1 MPTYAYDAVD
11 RHGKRQRGRSESSS
25 HGALTRALTQR
36 GLVVVRISDQSDP
49 DAAPTA
55 RNARGRRTAVL
66 EVTRAL
72 AALLPAGMPLARA
85 LSATSGLATGD
96 LAAALDEVRRRVER
110 GESFAAALG
119 AHASFFPPLYVGLVR
134 AGERSGDVAGSL
146 ARLSEQLEREEALRA
161 KLLSA
166 SIYPLILALAGGIAV
181 TVLLLFVLPRFA
193 EMLAGAGASLPR
205 STALLLSLSASARGA
220 WPLFAVAP
228 VAAIV
233 LTMWARTSEQGQRA
247 VSAALLAMPIVRG
260 LRANSLAARF
270 ARLTGVM
277 LAGGA
282 PLLTAL
288 DDAAGSMGDPTSRD
302 DTIRI
307 RARVREGGSLTAAV
321 SESPLFPPLLGQ
333 LVAVGEESGKLQE
346 FLLKAAEIFEERTD
360 RARQRLVALAEP
372 AMIVVFGGVI
382 GFVALSLLQAIY
394 GVNASA
400 FR

>member
-11 RHGKRQRGRSESSS
+11 RHGKRQRGRSDSAS
-25 HGALTRALTQR
+25 HAALTRTLAQR
-36 GLVVVRISDQSDP
+36 GLVVVRISDH
-49 DAAPTA
+49 AAATVAPGV
-55 RNARGRRTAVL
+55 RRGQNRRVAVL

-85 LSATSGLATGD
+85 LSATSGLAAGD
-96 LAAALDEVRRRVER
+96 LSAALAEVRARVER
-110 GESFAAALG
+110 GESFADSLAAHP
-119 AHASFFPPLYVGLVR
+119 AYFPALYVGLVR

-166 SIYPLILALAGGIAV
+166 SIYPLILALAGGVSV

-193 EMLAGAGASLPR
+193 ELLSGAGASLPR
-205 STALLLSLSASARGA
+205 STALLLSLSDSVRRA
-220 WPLFAVAP
+220 WPIFAAAP
-228 VAAIV
+228 IAAAMIA
-233 LTMWARTSEQGQRA
+233 MWARTSEQGQRV
-247 VSAALLAMPIVRG
+247 VSSALLGLPVVRG
-260 LRANSLAARF
+260 LRVNSLAARF
-270 ARLTGVM
+270 ARLTGVL

-288 DDAAGSMGDPTSRD
+288 DDATGSMGDPTSRD
-302 DTIRI
+302 DTVRI
-307 RARVREGGSLTAAV
+307 RARVREGGSLAAAV
-321 SESPLFPPLLGQ
+321 GESRLFPPLLAQ
-333 LVAVGEESGKLQE
+333 LIAVGEESGKLQQ
-346 FLLKAAEIFEERTD
+346 FLLKAAEIFEERSD

-372 AMIVVFGGVI
+372 AMIVAFGGVI

-394 GVNASA
+394 GVNAAA